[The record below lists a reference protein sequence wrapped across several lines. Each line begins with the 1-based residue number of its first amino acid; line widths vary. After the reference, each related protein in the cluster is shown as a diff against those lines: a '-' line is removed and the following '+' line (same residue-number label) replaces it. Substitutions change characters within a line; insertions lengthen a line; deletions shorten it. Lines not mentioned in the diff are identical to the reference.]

1 MPFSL
6 NLCCY
11 FIYAF
16 FFLRF
21 ETDSGFVDSL
31 VWENRI
37 GKMLEVFKPCTEIK
51 EDPTSSYAIQ
61 F

>member
-1 MPFSL
+1 MP
-6 NLCCY
+6 
-11 FIYAF
+11 F

-51 EDPTSSYAIQ
+51 EDPTSSYDIQ